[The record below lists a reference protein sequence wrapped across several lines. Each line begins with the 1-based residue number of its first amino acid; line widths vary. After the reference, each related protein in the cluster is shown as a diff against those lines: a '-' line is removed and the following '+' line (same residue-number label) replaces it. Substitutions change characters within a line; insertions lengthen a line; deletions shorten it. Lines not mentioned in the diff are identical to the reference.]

1 MTPLKEKRL
10 APREV
15 LRVMDAAH
23 VIHERQAALQSHETF
38 DRDAAIRDIQIMYE
52 ELGDLVDRHVIERAL
67 ALNPGRDRIEAED
80 LPEEVRAGG
89 AGADAAPEL
98 PDAGMDLPAHLQ
110 RVEASLIRTA
120 LDRTGGNKQQAARLL
135 NIKRTT
141 LVEKAKRIDH

>member
-1 MTPLKEKRL
+1 MSPVESLADARRSLEAHYRARTPKSR
-10 APREV
+10 
-15 LRVMDAAH
+15 
-23 VIHERQAALQSHETF
+23 ALH
-38 DRDAAIRDIQIMYE
+38 
-52 ELGDLVDRHVIERAL
+52 ERAL